1 MRIRFAARLN
11 ASNKMM
17 TLAPFALALVATT
30 AAFGQAKSSF
40 SAPKHP
46 WEGHA
51 DLSGIWEAKPNAGDD
66 VSKLIVD
73 PSNKKIPYLPEA
85 AAKAKANAKDKA
97 GDSTSKCYMPGVPRL
112 MYMSVMN
119 KALPFQIFQTAKY
132 IMIDSEYAHVY
143 RQIFMDGS
151 PHLDGVQFWDGDS
164 RGKWEGDTLVVDV
177 TGFNDQT
184 WFDKAGNYHSDQLH
198 VVERYTRTAPDT
210 LTYEATITDPK
221 VFSKPWTIRVPLAL
235 NKAPN
240 ARIMEYECQ
249 ELAPLSA
256 SEAQAKKK

>member
-1 MRIRFAARLN
+1 MI
-11 ASNKMM
+11 
-17 TLAPFALALVATT
+17 APFALAAPLALMSVATGP
-30 AAFGQAKSSF
+30 AFGQAKSSF
-40 SAPKHP
+40 TAPKNA

-51 DLSGIWEAKPNAGDD
+51 DLSGIWQAKTTAGDD
-66 VSKLIVD
+66 VDKLVVD
-73 PSNKKIPYLPEA
+73 PPNKKIPYLPA
-85 AAKAKANAKDKA
+85 AVAQMKANAKNKA
-97 GDSTSKCYMPGVPRL
+97 GDSTAKCWMPGVPRL
-112 MYMSVMN
+112 MYMN
-119 KALPFQIFQTAKY
+119 KPFQIFQTAKY
-132 IMIDSEYAHVY
+132 IMVDSEYAHVY

-151 PHLDGVQFWDGDS
+151 GHLDGVQFWDGDS

-198 VVERYTRTAPDT
+198 VVERYTRTGPDT

-221 VFSKPWTIRVPLAL
+221 VFSKPWTIRVPLML

-256 SEAQAKKK
+256 SEAQKK